1 MSLNGTL
8 KALSDPIRRN
18 ILTMLKG
25 KKMIAGDIAE
35 ELGISPASL
44 SYHLNLLKKNDLV
57 IESKEKNYVYA
68 HLNIGKKELLRPQIL
83 VSLAGRV
90 AGVRKENIGDI
101 VIRKSGT
108 DLEITRQGFNYLMKL
123 QGHEYNGTI
132 IKVSKVKS
140 M

>member
-57 IESKEKNYVYA
+57 IESKEKNYVYYE
-68 HLNIGKKELLRPQIL
+68 LNTTLFDEL
-83 VSLAGRV
+83 
-90 AGVRKENIGDI
+90 
-101 VIRKSGT
+101 
-108 DLEITRQGFNYLMKL
+108 
-123 QGHEYNGTI
+123 I
-132 IKVSKVKS
+132 IWLKQFYSAFS
-140 M
+140 

>member
-57 IESKEKNYVYA
+57 IESKEKNYE
-68 HLNIGKKELLRPQIL
+68 LNTTLFDELIMWLKQ
-83 VSLAGRV
+83 
-90 AGVRKENIGDI
+90 
-101 VIRKSGT
+101 
-108 DLEITRQGFNYLMKL
+108 F
-123 QGHEYNGTI
+123 
-132 IKVSKVKS
+132 
-140 M
+140 

>member
-57 IESKEKNYVYA
+57 IESKEKNYVYTFHIA
-68 HLNIGKKELLRPQIL
+68 HFAYFRIFIL
-83 VSLAGRV
+83 Y
-90 AGVRKENIGDI
+90 E
-101 VIRKSGT
+101 
-108 DLEITRQGFNYLMKL
+108 
-123 QGHEYNGTI
+123 
-132 IKVSKVKS
+132 
-140 M
+140 